1 MKMNNSINVCFMTT
15 EALET
20 LKENALV
27 VTKNLKAFPN
37 DSNWLSTIYTGKLYE
52 EKKYKIPEF
61 QLKVS
66 DDGDY
71 RKVDF
76 DNSITLYESLKDL
89 PRYILTD
96 ERFWAWIN
104 FNVGYQ
110 ASLQSMPIK
119 SNSTFLDHWL
129 FTQGTRRGI
138 FFGVMSRCFFR
149 VALTIDERLEDKY
162 ELTRFVIDN
171 PERFRNLSWRSSSSE
186 KHIVLGAL
194 KAEKAIYDNYINDPI
209 MGKKMK
215 KTEKQKNNV
224 YTKLAVYL
232 SLYGS
237 VRLIDVVSEEEIYNF
252 VYEKMN
258 NYILNQVDKE

>member
-1 MKMNNSINVCFMTT
+1 MNNSINICFMTD

-20 LKENALV
+20 LKENALL
-27 VTKNLKAFPN
+27 VTNNLKSFPN
-37 DSNWLSTIYTGKLYE
+37 DSNWLSSIYSGKLYD

-61 QLKVS
+61 RLKVS
-66 DDGDY
+66 EDGDY
-71 RKVDF
+71 SKVDF

-104 FNVGYQ
+104 FTVGYQ
-110 ASLQSMPIK
+110 ASLQSMSIK

-149 VALTIDERLEDKY
+149 VSLTVDERLDDKY
-162 ELTRFVIDN
+162 ELTRFIIDN
-171 PERFRNLSWRSSSSE
+171 PERFRNLSWRSNSSE

-194 KAEKAIYDNYINDPI
+194 KAEKAIYDNYINDPV

-215 KTEKQKNNV
+215 QSEKGTHNV
-224 YTKLAVYL
+224 YTEVAAYL

-237 VRLIDVVSEEEIYNF
+237 VRLIDVISEEDIYNA
-252 VYEKMN
+252 VYEKMDD
-258 NYILNQVDKE
+258 YIRKQEV

>member
-1 MKMNNSINVCFMTT
+1 MNNSINICFMTD

-20 LKENALV
+20 LKENALL
-27 VTKNLKAFPN
+27 VTNNLKSFPN
-37 DSNWLSTIYTGKLYE
+37 DSNWLSSIYSGKLYD

-61 QLKVS
+61 RLKVS
-66 DDGDY
+66 EDGDY
-71 RKVDF
+71 SKVDF
-76 DNSITLYESLKDL
+76 ENSITLYESLKDL

-104 FNVGYQ
+104 FTVGYQ
-110 ASLQSMPIK
+110 ASLQSMSIK

-149 VALTIDERLEDKY
+149 VALTVDERLDDKY
-162 ELTRFVIDN
+162 ELTRFIIDN
-171 PERFRNLSWRSSSSE
+171 PERFRNLSWRSNSSE

-194 KAEKAIYDNYINDPI
+194 KAEKAIYDNYINDPV
-209 MGKKMK
+209 MGKRMK
-215 KTEKQKNNV
+215 QAEKGTHNV
-224 YTKLAVYL
+224 YTEVAAYL

-237 VRLIDVVSEEEIYNF
+237 VRLIDVISEEDIYNA
-252 VYEKMN
+252 VYEKMDD
-258 NYILNQVDKE
+258 YIKKQEV

>member
-1 MKMNNSINVCFMTT
+1 MKMNNSINVCFMTD
-15 EALET
+15 EAVET
-20 LKENALV
+20 LKENSLLV
-27 VTKNLKAFPN
+27 TNNLKSFTS
-37 DSNWLSTIYTGKLYE
+37 DSSWLSSIYSGKLYD

-66 DDGDY
+66 EDGDY
-71 RKVDF
+71 SKVDF
-76 DNSITLYESLKDL
+76 DNSIALYESLKDL

-104 FNVGYQ
+104 FTVGYQ

-129 FTQGTRRGI
+129 FSQGTRRGI

-149 VALTIDERLEDKY
+149 VALTVDERLDDKY

-171 PERFRNLSWRSSSSE
+171 PERFRNLSWRSNSSE

-194 KAEKAIYDNYINDPI
+194 KAEKTIYDNYINDPI
-209 MGKKMK
+209 MSKKMQEA
-215 KTEKQKNNV
+215 EKGKQNV
-224 YTKLAVYL
+224 YTEVASYL

-237 VRLIDVVSEEEIYNF
+237 VRLIDVISEEDIYKT
-252 VYEKMN
+252 VYEKMEK
-258 NYILNQVDKE
+258 YIQTL

>member
-1 MKMNNSINVCFMTT
+1 MNNSINICFMTD

-20 LKENALV
+20 LKENALL
-27 VTKNLKAFPN
+27 VTNNLKSFQN
-37 DSNWLSTIYTGKLYE
+37 DSNWLSSIYSGKLYD

-61 QLKVS
+61 RLKVS
-66 DDGDY
+66 EDGDY
-71 RKVDF
+71 SKVDF
-76 DNSITLYESLKDL
+76 ENSITLYESLKDL

-104 FNVGYQ
+104 FTVGYQ
-110 ASLQSMPIK
+110 ASLQSMSIK

-149 VALTIDERLEDKY
+149 VALTVDERLDDKY
-162 ELTRFVIDN
+162 ELTRFIIDN
-171 PERFRNLSWRSSSSE
+171 PERFRNLSWRSNSSE

-194 KAEKAIYDNYINDPI
+194 KAEKAIYDNYSNDPV

-215 KTEKQKNNV
+215 QAEKGKHNV
-224 YTKLAVYL
+224 YTEVAAYL

-237 VRLIDVVSEEEIYNF
+237 VRLIDVISEEDIYNV
-252 VYEKMN
+252 VYEKMDD
-258 NYILNQVDKE
+258 YIKKQEV